1 MNLYDLDYSLW
12 LEDQIT
18 NLRHRQWD
26 SLDIDHLVEELEAL
40 NASNRRELYSYLVI
54 VLAHLLK
61 WEFQPSHRAGSWKGS
76 IKNGR
81 RRIARLFKDQPSL
94 RPYLSEILLEAYQE
108 ACELAQDETGLQLFP
123 FELPYGVEEI
133 LNLEFFPGQQSN

>member
-1 MNLYDLDYSLW
+1 MNLYDLDYGLW
-12 LEDQIT
+12 LEAQIT

-26 SLDIDHLVEELEAL
+26 ALDIDRLVEELEAL
-40 NASNRRELYSYLVI
+40 SASNKRELYSYLVI

-76 IKNGR
+76 IQNGR

-94 RPYLSEILLEAYQE
+94 KPYLFEILLEAYQE

-123 FELPYGVEEI
+123 FELTYSVEEI
-133 LNLEFFPGQQSN
+133 LSLEFFSGQPSD

>member
-40 NASNRRELYSYLVI
+40 S
-54 VLAHLLK
+54 
-61 WEFQPSHRAGSWKGS
+61 
-76 IKNGR
+76 
-81 RRIARLFKDQPSL
+81 
-94 RPYLSEILLEAYQE
+94 
-108 ACELAQDETGLQLFP
+108 
-123 FELPYGVEEI
+123 
-133 LNLEFFPGQQSN
+133 